1 MMKRII
7 IILLILPLLTS
18 CNNLNML
25 FKELKKEPHAEYVSL
40 SFPLIHLM
48 KLFLNDENGKIIK
61 KIKSIKVLEMEKCT
75 DNSLELLKKKTSK
88 LKGYEMLLTVNEEG
102 ENIVK
107 VLAKLKK
114 EKIKELVVVVADDA
128 KKECSLIQ
136 IKANLSMEDINKF
149 INDDMKKQTGKKKKH
164 NDSKR
169 V

>member
-25 FKELKKEPHAEYVSL
+25 FKELKKEPHTEYVSL

-88 LKGYEMLLTVNEEG
+88 LK
-102 ENIVK
+102 
-107 VLAKLKK
+107 K

-149 INDDMKKQTGKKKKH
+149 INNDMKKQTSKKKKH

>member
-1 MMKRII
+1 
-7 IILLILPLLTS
+7 
-18 CNNLNML
+18 
-25 FKELKKEPHAEYVSL
+25 
-40 SFPLIHLM
+40 
-48 KLFLNDENGKIIK
+48 
-61 KIKSIKVLEMEKCT
+61 MEKCT
-75 DNSLELLKKKTSK
+75 DNSLKKKKKKTSK

-149 INDDMKKQTGKKKKH
+149 INNDMKKTDQQKEEA
-164 NDSKR
+164 
-169 V
+169 

>member
-1 MMKRII
+1 
-7 IILLILPLLTS
+7 
-18 CNNLNML
+18 
-25 FKELKKEPHAEYVSL
+25 
-40 SFPLIHLM
+40 
-48 KLFLNDENGKIIK
+48 
-61 KIKSIKVLEMEKCT
+61 MEKCT

-149 INDDMKKQTGKKKKH
+149 INNDMKKQTSKKKKH

>member
-25 FKELKKEPHAEYVSL
+25 FKELKKEPHTEYVSF
-40 SFPLIHLM
+40 SFPLINLT
-48 KLFLNDENGKIIK
+48 KLFLNNENEKIIK
-61 KIKSIKVLEMEKCT
+61 KIKSIKVLEMEKCA
-75 DNSLELLKKKTSK
+75 DSSLELFKKKTSK
-88 LKGYEMLLTVNEEG
+88 LKGYETLLTVNEED
-102 ENIVK
+102 ENIK
-107 VLAKLKK
+107 VVAKLKK
-114 EKIKELVVVVADDA
+114 ERIKELLVIMTDDT

-149 INDDMKKQTGKKKKH
+149 INDDMKKLTSKKKKH